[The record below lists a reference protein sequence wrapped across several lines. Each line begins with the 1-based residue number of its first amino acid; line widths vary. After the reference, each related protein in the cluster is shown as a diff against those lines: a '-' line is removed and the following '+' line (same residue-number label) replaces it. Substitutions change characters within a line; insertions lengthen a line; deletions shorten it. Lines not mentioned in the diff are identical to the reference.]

1 MTFIDKLLINIVNEP
16 DFDSVVPV
24 HEVSVLRSL
33 AKSASG
39 PFFLTENQSRLVIR
53 LIKEAAKFMPTQKEQ
68 IAQALQSPEW
78 SRSFR
83 HIEQIRKFYINEV
96 DGEPQLIIE
105 TNLNTEARKNL
116 IGKIKECEGFILN
129 KDNYSIWL
137 TEKNI
142 ELLYDTLAP
151 MGFDIDERIKTHYN
165 TIKSWSLDTV
175 KSQFKITS
183 MTNANFQK
191 HITADLGME
200 TSIDQNI
207 INDRS
212 LRYQYFTDDAK
223 TDDSLTTYI
232 ANRSKPKVWVDKQR
246 YQLTE
251 LLESLKELRRLPIMF
266 VFDTQSEEHALGN
279 LKLLNNALQDA
290 KITDGVGVYFR
301 LPNSELGKQ
310 FNQVIATNRYNS
322 RLDQNTNV
330 VAVQS
335 GKIPK
340 FFLTNDWRP
349 MSVIALDTHMG
360 LRHGKTSVYASYCD
374 LLVSYNDEAPIVEK
388 MNKWL

>member
-1 MTFIDKLLINIVNEP
+1 
-16 DFDSVVPV
+16 
-24 HEVSVLRSL
+24 
-33 AKSASG
+33 
-39 PFFLTENQSRLVIR
+39 
-53 LIKEAAKFMPTQKEQ
+53 
-68 IAQALQSPEW
+68 
-78 SRSFR
+78 
-83 HIEQIRKFYINEV
+83 
-96 DGEPQLIIE
+96 
-105 TNLNTEARKNL
+105 
-116 IGKIKECEGFILN
+116 
-129 KDNYSIWL
+129 
-137 TEKNI
+137 
-142 ELLYDTLAP
+142 
-151 MGFDIDERIKTHYN
+151 
-165 TIKSWSLDTV
+165 
-175 KSQFKITS
+175 
-183 MTNANFQK
+183 
-191 HITADLGME
+191 
-200 TSIDQNI
+200 
-207 INDRS
+207 
-212 LRYQYFTDDAK
+212 
-223 TDDSLTTYI
+223 
-232 ANRSKPKVWVDKQR
+232 
-246 YQLTE
+246 
-251 LLESLKELRRLPIMF
+251 MF

-388 MNKWL
+388 KNKWL